1 VVNPISERS
10 GLLSIIK
17 GVSARPTQGSHRYVI
32 CRRRRIITQNEYR
45 PFLPPR
51 VGTCMALLRER
62 FFFAFASTPQSF
74 VSGPSQTRDGESP
87 TNPWPACCVPPPV
100 GDFHKGAL
108 KSAFFLPFKS
118 PRKNGPGGWRSDE
131 PERRE
136 ETQIRGCPHGSAP
149 TRLRLKRLTNGK
161 RTVAGSEQIRQGHA
175 FRPKLG
181 SAV

>member
-87 TNPWPACCVPPPV
+87 TNPWPARLPPGPAISARERFFTA
-100 GDFHKGAL
+100 GLLRAATGRRPEERLSPSFQFASQKRARRLEIRRAREKGGNAN
-108 KSAFFLPFKS
+108 
-118 PRKNGPGGWRSDE
+118 PRMPPRVCT
-131 PERRE
+131 E
-136 ETQIRGCPHGSAP
+136 EASSE
-149 TRLRLKRLTNGK
+149 
-161 RTVAGSEQIRQGHA
+161 TVNEW
-175 FRPKLG
+175 
-181 SAV
+181 